1 MPKLVVESK
10 SGGIMKR
17 NLLLAIMSILVLAPV
32 AAFAEDGQEPFRFDL
47 TPASPAIANC
57 LPNATARITV
67 FPKADSRGVDT
78 LDVKAE
84 GLPANTD
91 FVVFLTQNPAAG
103 APPFGA
109 AQYIADFT
117 TNRAG
122 KGSVRVDAIILEAFS
137 SAVSNGV
144 RSRAELNHV
153 TIWFADP
160 VGDDICFGP
169 GGGPITPF
177 DGDMQAGAAV
187 LSSND
192 FLPGAPLP

>member
-117 TNRAG
+117 TNRRDHPRGVLERRLQWRPLPRGVESRDNLVRGSRGRRHLLRPGRRTHHTVRRRHAG
-122 KGSVRVDAIILEAFS
+122 GSRCSFFQRL
-137 SAVSNGV
+137 SA
-144 RSRAELNHV
+144 RRA
-153 TIWFADP
+153 
-160 VGDDICFGP
+160 
-169 GGGPITPF
+169 
-177 DGDMQAGAAV
+177 
-187 LSSND
+187 
-192 FLPGAPLP
+192 APLVGR